1 MSDSVKF
8 ITTELACRIE
18 SSKSE
23 ILKLYTKGGYS
34 EDALRLNEQL
44 EEIAKEDKI
53 RVVFIGQ
60 YTAGKSTIISAL
72 TANKDI
78 KIDSDI
84 ATSFTADY
92 NWNGVTLTDTPGL
105 YTENTEHD
113 VRAIEMI
120 KKSDLLVYCI
130 TSDLFNQYTKQDF
143 EKWAFDVGYAGKMF
157 LIVNKMSKEAGKYN
171 ELVDNYSVSLNR
183 SLVPHSVNEFSYS
196 FVDSKDYKDGVD
208 ENNRELVEFSHF
220 EDFIIR
226 LNAFI
231 QQKGLLGKL
240 DTPVMVLKASID
252 DISQKV
258 IGDDANRAYSSLL
271 SRIEKKIDQQ
281 RNQVAIDAHNIIRRG
296 LKPITD
302 KAHELSRMIGVEDID
317 YTEDDINGLITTS
330 CENINSQLAVLCERS
345 MDQLNSELEDVM
357 NSGTANYFFNSINS
371 SYDGKKHLF
380 ESQGTKLSRT
390 QFESIRNAVES
401 ITGKT
406 ISMATKE
413 GAASAKFLI
422 KSTEASGSQIHK
434 VVLAVGGKIGC
445 KFKPWQAVN
454 IAKNIGNVAKVL
466 GPVTS
471 VLGLLFDV
479 KETVDDQKKVQKV
492 QQAQLEYRQSFID
505 IASDL
510 ESQYSNE
517 LNGIFDAYG
526 EISTQLKTSR
536 DNVQGMIKSNDEM
549 TIRLL
554 EIRNDLTDIQAEIF

>member
-8 ITTELACRIE
+8 KTTELAGRIE
-18 SSKSE
+18 AGKSE
-23 ILKLYTKGGYS
+23 ILKLYTKAGYA
-34 EDALRLNEQL
+34 EDAQKLNEQL
-44 EEIAKEDKI
+44 EAIDKEDKI

-72 TANKDI
+72 TSNKDI
-78 KIDSDI
+78 EIDSDI
-84 ATSFTADY
+84 ATSYTADY

-105 YTENTEHD
+105 YTENPEHD
-113 VRAIEMI
+113 TRTIEMI
-120 KKSDLLVYCI
+120 KKSDLLIYCI

-157 LIVNKMSKEAGKYN
+157 LIVNKMSKEAGEYD
-171 ELVDNYSVSLNR
+171 ELVDNYSFSLNR
-183 SLVPHSVNEFSYS
+183 AIVPHSISEFSYS
-196 FVDSKDYKDGVD
+196 FLDAKDYKDGVD
-208 ENNRELVEFSHF
+208 ENNVELIEYSHF
-220 EDFIIR
+220 EDFIKR

-231 QQKGLLGKL
+231 HQKGLLGKL

-258 IGDDANRAYSSLL
+258 IEDDANRAYSSLL

-281 RNQVAIDAHNIIRRG
+281 RNQMGIDAHNIIRRG

-302 KAHELSRMIGVEDID
+302 KAYELSRMIGVEDID
-317 YTEDDINGLITTS
+317 YTEDDINELVTTS
-330 CENINSQLAVLCERS
+330 CENINSQLATLCEKS
-345 MDQLNSELEDVM
+345 MDQLNSEVEEVM
-357 NSGTANYFFNSINS
+357 NSGTASYFFNSINS
-371 SYDGKKHLF
+371 SYDGKKRIF
-380 ESQGTKLSRT
+380 ESQETKISRA
-390 QFESIRNAVES
+390 QFESIKSVVES

-406 ISMATKE
+406 IGMVTKE
-413 GAASAKFLI
+413 GAASAKFFI

-434 VVLAVGGKIGC
+434 VVLAVGGKIGY

-454 IAKNIGNVAKVL
+454 IAKNIGNFAKVL

-479 KETVDDQKKVQKV
+479 KETVDDHKKVQKI
-492 QQAQLEYRQSFID
+492 QQAQLKYRQSFID
-505 IASDL
+505 IASDI

-536 DNVQGMIKSNDEM
+536 DSVQGMIKSNDEM
-549 TIRLL
+549 TRRLL
-554 EIRNDLTDIQAEIF
+554 EIRNDLTEIQAEIF

>member
-8 ITTELACRIE
+8 KTTELAGRIE
-18 SSKSE
+18 AGKSE
-23 ILKLYTKGGYS
+23 ILKLYTKAGYA
-34 EDALRLNEQL
+34 EDAQKLNEQL
-44 EEIAKEDKI
+44 EAIAKEDKI

-72 TANKDI
+72 TSNKDI
-78 KIDSDI
+78 EIDSDI
-84 ATSFTADY
+84 ATSYTADY

-105 YTENTEHD
+105 YTENPEHD
-113 VRAIEMI
+113 TRTIEMI
-120 KKSDLLVYCI
+120 KKSDLLIYCI

-157 LIVNKMSKEAGKYN
+157 LIVNKMSKEAGEYD
-171 ELVDNYSVSLNR
+171 ELVDNYSFSLNR
-183 SLVPHSVNEFSYS
+183 AIVPHSISEFSYS
-196 FVDSKDYKDGVD
+196 FLDAKDYKDGVD
-208 ENNRELVEFSHF
+208 ENNVELIEYSHF
-220 EDFIIR
+220 EDFIKR

-231 QQKGLLGKL
+231 HQKGLLGKL
-240 DTPVMVLKASID
+240 DTPVMVVKASID

-258 IGDDANRAYSSLL
+258 IEDDANRAYSSLL

-281 RNQVAIDAHNIIRRG
+281 RNQMGIDAHNIIRRG

-302 KAHELSRMIGVEDID
+302 KAYELSRMIGVEDID
-317 YTEDDINGLITTS
+317 YTEDDINELVTTS
-330 CENINSQLAVLCERS
+330 CENINSQLATLCEKS
-345 MDQLNSELEDVM
+345 MDQLNSEVEEVM
-357 NSGTANYFFNSINS
+357 NSGTASYFFNSINS
-371 SYDGKKHLF
+371 SYDGKKRIF
-380 ESQGTKLSRT
+380 ESQETKISRA
-390 QFESIRNAVES
+390 QFESIKSVVES

-406 ISMATKE
+406 IGMATKE
-413 GAASAKFLI
+413 GAASAKFFI

-434 VVLAVGGKIGC
+434 VVLAVGGKIGY

-454 IAKNIGNVAKVL
+454 IAKNIGNFAKVL

-479 KETVDDQKKVQKV
+479 KETVDDHKKVQKI
-492 QQAQLEYRQSFID
+492 QQAQLKYRQSFID
-505 IASDL
+505 IASDI

-536 DNVQGMIKSNDEM
+536 DSVQGMIKSNDEM
-549 TIRLL
+549 TRRLL
-554 EIRNDLTDIQAEIF
+554 EIRNDLTEIQAEIF

>member
-8 ITTELACRIE
+8 KTTELAGRIE
-18 SSKSE
+18 AGKSE
-23 ILKLYTKGGYS
+23 ILKLYTKAGYA
-34 EDALRLNEQL
+34 EDAQKLNEQL
-44 EEIAKEDKI
+44 EAIAKEDKI

-72 TANKDI
+72 TSNKDI
-78 KIDSDI
+78 EIDSDI
-84 ATSFTADY
+84 ATSYTADY

-105 YTENTEHD
+105 YTENPEHD
-113 VRAIEMI
+113 TRTIEMI
-120 KKSDLLVYCI
+120 KKSDLLIYCI

-157 LIVNKMSKEAGKYN
+157 LIVNKMSKEAGEYD
-171 ELVDNYSVSLNR
+171 ELVDNYSFSLNR
-183 SLVPHSVNEFSYS
+183 AIVPHSISEFSYS
-196 FVDSKDYKDGVD
+196 FLDAKDYKDGVD
-208 ENNRELVEFSHF
+208 ENNVELIEYSHF
-220 EDFIIR
+220 EDFIKR

-231 QQKGLLGKL
+231 HQKGLLGKL

-258 IGDDANRAYSSLL
+258 IEDDANRAYSSLL

-281 RNQVAIDAHNIIRRG
+281 RNQMGIDAHNIIRRG

-302 KAHELSRMIGVEDID
+302 KAYELSRMIGVEDID
-317 YTEDDINGLITTS
+317 YTEDDINELVTTS
-330 CENINSQLAVLCERS
+330 CENINSQLATLCEKS
-345 MDQLNSELEDVM
+345 MDQLNSEVEEVM
-357 NSGTANYFFNSINS
+357 NSGTASYFFNSINS
-371 SYDGKKHLF
+371 SYDGKKRIF
-380 ESQGTKLSRT
+380 ESQETKISRA
-390 QFESIRNAVES
+390 QFESIKSVVES

-406 ISMATKE
+406 IGMATKE
-413 GAASAKFLI
+413 GAASAKFFI

-434 VVLAVGGKIGC
+434 VVLAVGGKIGY

-454 IAKNIGNVAKVL
+454 IAKNIGNFAKVL

-479 KETVDDQKKVQKV
+479 KETVDDHKKVQKI
-492 QQAQLEYRQSFID
+492 QQAQLKYRQSFID
-505 IASDL
+505 IASDI

-536 DNVQGMIKSNDEM
+536 DSVQGMIKSNDEM
-549 TIRLL
+549 TRRLL
-554 EIRNDLTDIQAEIF
+554 EIRNDLTEIQAEIF